1 VSSIGVL
8 AGVLAGGPSQI
19 SALVGIAADRA
30 LRAGCHRDYARW
42 RARQIAYGRWQPW
55 ADAAPVREH
64 VRQLHLAGA
73 SCQAIAR
80 AAGVA
85 TMTVYRLQHGEPA
98 RNRPA
103 SARIRTQHAE
113 RLLAVTAAA
122 IADAT
127 GRRDAAGARRRLRAL
142 IAMGHPAA
150 ALARCLGTPPR
161 TVWDLV
167 RGRTVTV
174 THDLH
179 AAICVLYE
187 QMWDLC
193 PPERTGAE
201 RRAAAAARTRAARN
215 GWPAPMGLDDDRV
228 DDPAYHPRAQ
238 WHPATGTGA
247 VPPAGAAGARR
258 SAGRRSLGRER
269 DLRAVS

>member
-1 VSSIGVL
+1 ML
-8 AGVLAGGPSQI
+8 AGVLAAGPSQI
-19 SALVGIAADRA
+19 SALAGVAADRA
-30 LRAGCHRDYARW
+30 LRAGCHREYAHW

-64 VRQLHLAGA
+64 VGQLHLAGA
-73 SCQAIAR
+73 SHQAIAR
-80 AAGVA
+80 TAGLA

-103 SARIRTQHAE
+103 PARIRTHHAE
-113 RLLAVTAAA
+113 RLLAVTPAA

-150 ALARCLGTPPR
+150 SLARYLGTPPR

-167 RGRTVTV
+167 RGRTITV

-179 AAICVLYE
+179 AAVCVLYE

-215 GWPAPMGLDDDRV
+215 GWPTPMSLDDDQI
-228 DDPAYHPRAQ
+228 DEPAYQPRAQ
-238 WHPATGTGA
+238 WHPASGTGA
-247 VPPAGAAGARR
+247 VTPAEPPAGVAGTRR
-258 SAGRRSLGRER
+258 SAGRRSPGRER

>member
-1 VSSIGVL
+1 MLVGVL
-8 AGVLAGGPSQI
+8 AAGPSQI
-19 SALVGIAADRA
+19 SAIGGVAADRA

-55 ADAAPVREH
+55 ADAARVREH
-64 VRQLHLAGA
+64 VRQLRRAGA
-73 SCQAIAR
+73 SHQAIAR

-85 TMTVYRLQHGEPA
+85 TMTVYRLQYDEPA
-98 RNRPA
+98 LNR
-103 SARIRTQHAE
+103 SAPVVLRTQHAE

-127 GRRDAAGARRRLRAL
+127 GRRDATGARRRLRAL

-150 ALARCLGTPPR
+150 SLARYLGTPPR
-161 TVWDLV
+161 TAWDLV
-167 RGRTVTV
+167 RGRTITV
-174 THDLH
+174 TQDLH
-179 AAICVLYE
+179 TAVCVLYE
-187 QMWDLC
+187 QMWDLR

-215 GWPAPMGLDDDRV
+215 GWPAPMGLDDDQV
-228 DDPAYHPRAQ
+228 DDPAYQPRAQ
-238 WHPATGTGA
+238 WHPATGTGVVA
-247 VPPAGAAGARR
+247 PASPPAGTADPGRSGGRHRR
-258 SAGRRSLGRER
+258 LGQGR

>member
-1 VSSIGVL
+1 ML
-8 AGVLAGGPSQI
+8 AGALTAGPSQI
-19 SALVGIAADRA
+19 SALAGVAAD
-30 LRAGCHRDYARW
+30 RAGCHRVYACW

-73 SCQAIAR
+73 SHQAIAR

-103 SARIRTQHAE
+103 PARIRTQHAE

-122 IADAT
+122 IADAA

-150 ALARCLGTPPR
+150 SLARYLGTPPR
-161 TVWDLV
+161 TVWDLA
-167 RGRTVTV
+167 RGRTITV
-174 THDLH
+174 TQDLH
-179 AAICVLYE
+179 AAVCVLYE

-193 PPERTGAE
+193 PPERTGAQ
-201 RRAAAAARTRAARN
+201 RRAATAARSRAARN
-215 GWPAPMGLDDDRV
+215 GWPTPMGVDDGLI
-228 DDPAYHPRAQ
+228 DDPAYQSRAQ

-247 VPPAGAAGARR
+247 VTPAGPPAGAAGARS
-258 SAGRRSLGRER
+258 SAGRRSPGRER